1 MTEDCPVAV
10 FVRFVTGKDNKSES
24 SMTYGPVVVL
34 QKLPDGKGVGRVG
47 P

>member
-1 MTEDCPVAV
+1 MAEDCPVAV
-10 FVRFVTGKDNKSES
+10 FVRLLTGKDNKTES

-34 QKLPDGKGVGRVG
+34 QKLPDGKGVGRVR